1 MRIKDTTA
9 IPELVAQIKAAAE
22 SRNLYATRCDSRRQ
36 FSLYTIDQQGRPDCM
51 ASEIRLSPPV
61 LRPNF
66 DNNVKHTVAK
76 IIGNADWANS
86 VEIPVI

>member
-1 MRIKDTTA
+1 
-9 IPELVAQIKAAAE
+9 
-22 SRNLYATRCDSRRQ
+22 
-36 FSLYTIDQQGRPDCM
+36 M